1 MDTFK
6 AYIPEFADNLQRYGD
21 TVVFEVP
28 AVALPEV
35 IKRLYTDKGLTLTLI
50 DATDER
56 QTKDCFKIWYA
67 FSVPSEHLFIVPYIR
82 LSGGATS
89 YPSVASI
96 MHGASGYERKI
107 KSFFGLKAEGNRDQ
121 RAMLLHENWPETMFP
136 LRKDFAF
143 DTRPATA
150 NSTPY
155 AFQKVEGEGIYELP
169 VGPIHAGIIEPG
181 HFRFNLAGE
190 AIMLLEGRLGYVHKG
205 SEKLF
210 ERLDLDGKLRLSQKI
225 SGDSSLSHALAFCL
239 AIEKLAG
246 IKVPARASYLRTVF
260 AELER
265 LANHLGD
272 IGFIM
277 LDTGYNF
284 GGAQGTRLRE
294 MVMRINE
301 RLSGSR
307 FLRGVMAIGGVT
319 KDISKDAAAQLRR
332 DLGAMLE
339 DFEELY
345 AIAEE
350 CDSLLNRL
358 KTAGPLAFAIARDF
372 GGLGVPARA
381 VGIPRDARAEHPY
394 AAYGELTE
402 REVIVEQ
409 TGDVYARF
417 RVRVREVRDSVR
429 IIRECLKQLPDGPI
443 MAPVKKITCQE
454 GALAIG
460 CVEGWRGEIVY
471 MITTDAEG
479 EISRVVVRDP
489 SFINWQIIGTCGQGQ
504 IVPDFPLINKSFN
517 LSYTGNDL

>member
-1 MDTFK
+1 MSNFK
-6 AYIPEFADNLQRYGD
+6 PYIPATADNVHEYGN
-21 TVVFEVP
+21 TVTFEVS
-28 AVALPEV
+28 ADEIVETVKELH
-35 IKRLYTDKGLTLTLI
+35 IRQGLTLKLV

-56 QTKDCFKIWYA
+56 KENGCFKVWYVLG
-67 FSVPSEHLFIVPYIR
+67 VPGDNLFVIPFIR
-82 LSGGATS
+82 LEKTTEF
-89 YPSVASI
+89 PSIAWFI
-96 MHGASGYERKI
+96 HGAGGYERKI
-107 KSFFGLKAEGNRDQ
+107 KSLFGLTPVGNPDQ
-121 RAMLLHENWPETMFP
+121 RAMLLHENWPEDKFP
-136 LRKDFAF
+136 LRKDFKF

-150 NSTPY
+150 YSTPY
-155 AFQKVEGEGIYELP
+155 EFHKVEGEGVYELP

-181 HFRFNLAGE
+181 HFRFSLAGE

-225 SGDSSLSHALAFCL
+225 SGDSSLSHSLAFCQ

-246 IKVPARASYLRTVF
+246 VKVPARALYLRTVF

-277 LDTGYNF
+277 LDTGFNF
-284 GGAQGTRLRE
+284 GGAHGTRLRE
-294 MVMRINE
+294 MVNRINE
-301 RLSGSR
+301 RLTGSR
-307 FLRGVMAIGGVT
+307 FLRGVNAIGGVT
-319 KDISKDAAAQLRR
+319 KDISADQATELAKELRAI
-332 DLGAMLE
+332 LK

-350 CDSLLNRL
+350 CDSLLDRL

-372 GGLGVPARA
+372 GGLGVPVRA
-381 VGIPRDARAEHPY
+381 VGLPRDARAEHPY
-394 AAYGELTE
+394 AAYGKLTK
-402 REVIVEQ
+402 REVVTEQ
-409 TGDVYARF
+409 SGDVYARF
-417 RVRVREVRDSVR
+417 RVRVREVRDSIS
-429 IIRECLKQLPDGPI
+429 IIQEALQHLP
-443 MAPVKKITCQE
+443 T
-454 GALAIG
+454 GAISASAEEVTLQKNAVAIG

-471 MITTDAEG
+471 MVVTDATG
-479 EISRVVVRDP
+479 EITRVVARDP